1 MQNFSLKRE
10 KLSVE
15 IDSRQGN
22 VRLVLGDKNNLT
34 FKIKEETDWKIALSL
49 NWNNNLPLSRILEC

>member
-34 FKIKEETDWKIALSL
+34 FKIKEETD
-49 NWNNNLPLSRILEC
+49 